1 MELVPHTQSTIWK
14 RRKERPLGRSSSMR
28 RLLGVHSI
36 IVGVALTVLVFC
48 GGTATASAQAHYGG
62 ALGPG
67 SLYEIDVPA
76 TWNGDLVLYAHA
88 IVQASLPVAPPANQ
102 DGYAT
107 LRSHLLAGGFAVAAS
122 SYSSNGWALADTVR
136 RTHQLSGIV
145 TSKVGR
151 PRRTFLVGHSMGA
164 LAVVKLVERYPRQYD
179 GALAMCGPLG
189 GGLAEL
195 QYARSTSRPTP
206 RPTRI

>member
-1 MELVPHTQSTIWK
+1 
-14 RRKERPLGRSSSMR
+14 MR

-88 IVQASLPVAPPANQ
+88 IVQASLPVA
-102 DGYAT
+102 
-107 LRSHLLAGGFAVAAS
+107 R
-122 SYSSNGWALADTVR
+122 
-136 RTHQLSGIV
+136 
-145 TSKVGR
+145 
-151 PRRTFLVGHSMGA
+151 
-164 LAVVKLVERYPRQYD
+164 
-179 GALAMCGPLG
+179 
-189 GGLAEL
+189 
-195 QYARSTSRPTP
+195 
-206 RPTRI
+206 RPTRTDTQPCEAICSPAASPSRRRATRATDGPLLTRFAEPINSAGSSRQESGDPGARSSWDIRWVLSRS